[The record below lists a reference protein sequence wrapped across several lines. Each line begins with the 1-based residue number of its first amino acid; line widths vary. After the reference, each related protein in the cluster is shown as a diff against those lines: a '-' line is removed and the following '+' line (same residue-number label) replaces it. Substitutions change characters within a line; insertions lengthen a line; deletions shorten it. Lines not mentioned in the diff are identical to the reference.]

1 MRGTVEVESEG
12 TALERGWKLPE
23 WMRNR
28 RSEAYEFPGP
38 QKRGTG
44 GTLDVVFGRRDR
56 GHPPKARFILPAF
69 RHD

>member
-1 MRGTVEVESEG
+1 VASPEDWKGASFRPYQTGMRGTVEVESEG

-44 GTLDVVFGRRDR
+44 GTLN
-56 GHPPKARFILPAF
+56 LM
-69 RHD
+69 